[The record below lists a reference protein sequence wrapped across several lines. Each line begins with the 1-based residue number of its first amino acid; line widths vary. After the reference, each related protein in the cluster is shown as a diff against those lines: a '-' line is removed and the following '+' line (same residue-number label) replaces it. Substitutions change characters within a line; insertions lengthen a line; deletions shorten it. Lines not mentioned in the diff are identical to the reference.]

1 MTKRKTKAIANKL
14 LCTAFTLTSFIAF
27 SSAQAQNVDDWPT
40 KEIRLIVPF
49 GPGSTPDQIARVVA
63 AEASKT
69 LNQSIVIENRAGA
82 GGNIGT
88 AAIAR
93 AKPDGY
99 TFGISINGPLVY
111 NQFLYKNLNFDPN
124 KDLYP
129 LTLAVTQ
136 PNVIAVSME
145 SGIETLADL
154 AGEIKKNPDAMNFSI
169 PGTGSGSHLTQ
180 ELFLQSIGG
189 EAMAIPYNSSPQAL
203 NSLVAGDTQFTALA
217 PIALVPLANDG
228 RLKLLAQTG
237 AERIEALP
245 DVPTMRE
252 TGVSDVVGAAWSGFV
267 ISNKVPQPIKDQLQ
281 TALLDALNHPQ
292 VIESLRAQYMEPIP
306 STPEEFKA
314 FMQMEIDQWK
324 PLIMSLELE
333 M

>member
-1 MTKRKTKAIANKL
+1 MKKL
-14 LCTAFTLTSFIAF
+14 FVAAFATLSLSATALQSV
-27 SSAQAQNVDDWPT
+27 QASDEWPN

-69 LNQSIVIENRAGA
+69 LKQSIVIENRSGA

-93 AKPDGY
+93 AKSDGY

-111 NQFLYKNLNFDPN
+111 NQYLYKNLGYDPD

-136 PNVIAVSME
+136 PNVIAVTTE
-145 SGIETLADL
+145 SGIQSLEELA
-154 AGEIKKNPDAMNFSI
+154 EQIKSNPDSMNFAI

-180 ELFLQSIGG
+180 ELFLQAIGG

-217 PIALVPLANDG
+217 PIALVPLATEG

-237 AERIEALP
+237 ATRIKALA
-245 DVPTMRE
+245 DVPTIKE
-252 TGVSDVVGAAWSGFV
+252 SGVADIEGAAWSGFV
-267 ISNKVPQPIKDQLQ
+267 ISNKVPQNIKKQLQ
-281 TALLDALNHPQ
+281 EALFEALKQPN
-292 VIESLRAQYMEPIP
+292 VVETLRAQYMEPTP

-314 FMQMEIDQWK
+314 YMHEEKTKWE
-324 PLIMSLELE
+324 PLIKSLNLE
-333 M
+333 P

>member
-1 MTKRKTKAIANKL
+1 MKSIFAKKMIGATLA
-14 LCTAFTLTSFIAF
+14 LCSFVAL
-27 SSAQAQNVDDWPT
+27 SPALAQDSNSWPT
-40 KEIRLIVPF
+40 QDLRLIVPF
-49 GPGSTPDQIARVVA
+49 GPGSTPDQIARIVA
-63 AEASKT
+63 AEAAKSLKQT
-69 LNQSIVIENRAGA
+69 IVIENRSGA

-111 NQFLYKNLNFDPN
+111 NQFLYSNLNFDPN

-136 PNVIAVSME
+136 PNVIAVATD
-145 SGIETLADL
+145 SGIESLDDL
-154 AGEIKKNPDAMNFSI
+154 AEAIKKDPDAMNFAI

-180 ELFLQSIGG
+180 ELFLQAIGG

-203 NSLVAGDTQFTALA
+203 NSLIAGDTQFTALA
-217 PIALVPLANDG
+217 PIALVPLAKDG

-237 AERIEALP
+237 AERIDALS
-245 DVPTMRE
+245 DVPTIKE
-252 TGVSDVVGAAWSGFV
+252 TGTADIVGAAWSGFV
-267 ISNKVPQPIKDQLQ
+267 ISNKVPQKIKDQLQ
-281 TALLDALNHPQ
+281 KALVDALNEPA
-292 VIESLRAQYMEPIP
+292 VIKALRAQYMEPTP
-306 STPEEFKA
+306 STPEEFKSY
-314 FMQMEIDQWK
+314 MQQEIKQWK
-324 PLIMSLELE
+324 PLIDSLDLE

>member
-1 MTKRKTKAIANKL
+1 MKSIFIKKTIA
-14 LCTAFTLTSFIAF
+14 ATLALSSFVAF
-27 SSAQAQNVDDWPT
+27 SSVQAQDTNSWPN
-40 KEIRLIVPF
+40 KNLRLIVPF
-49 GPGSTPDQIARVVA
+49 GAGSTPDQIARIVA
-63 AEASKT
+63 NQAEKT
-69 LNQSIVIENRAGA
+69 LNQTIVIENRPGA

-88 AAIAR
+88 GAIAR

-136 PNVIAVSME
+136 PNVIAVSTEGGIDSLE
-145 SGIETLADL
+145 SLAE
-154 AGEIKKNPDAMNFSI
+154 EIKKQPDAMNFSI

-180 ELFLQSIGG
+180 ELFLQAIAG
-189 EAMAIPYNSSPQAL
+189 EATAIPYSSSPQAL
-203 NSLVAGDTQFTALA
+203 NALIAGDTQFTALA
-217 PIALVPLANDG
+217 PIALVPLANEG

-237 AERIEALP
+237 AARIEALP
-245 DVPTMRE
+245 DVPTIKE
-252 TGVSDVVGAAWSGFV
+252 TGTADIVGAAWSGFV
-267 ISNKVPQPIKDQLQ
+267 ISNKVPQSVKNQLQ
-281 TALLDALNHPQ
+281 KALYDALNEPA
-292 VIESLRAQYMEPIP
+292 VVDALRAQYMEPTP

-314 FMQMEIDQWK
+314 YMQEEISQWK
-324 PLIMSLELE
+324 PLIESLNLE

>member
-1 MTKRKTKAIANKL
+1 MKSILVKKAISA
-14 LCTAFTLTSFIAF
+14 TLMLSSFVAF
-27 SSAQAQNVDDWPT
+27 SAAQAQDANAWPN

-49 GPGSTPDQIARVVA
+49 GPGSTPDQIARIVA
-63 AEASKT
+63 TEASKT
-69 LNQSIVIENRAGA
+69 LNQSIVVDNRPGA

-88 AAIAR
+88 GAIAR

-111 NQFLYKNLNFDPN
+111 NQFLYKNLNYDPN

-136 PNVIAVSME
+136 PNVIAVSTA
-145 SGIETLADL
+145 SGIESLEELAE
-154 AGEIKKNPDAMNFSI
+154 EIKKDRNALNYAT

-180 ELFLQSIGG
+180 ALFLQAIDG
-189 EAMAIPYNSSPQAL
+189 EATAIPYSSSPQAL
-203 NSLVAGDTQFTALA
+203 NSLIAGDTQFTALA
-217 PIALVPLANDG
+217 PIALVPLAEDG

-237 AERIEALP
+237 AERIEALA
-245 DVPTMRE
+245 DVPTIKE
-252 TGVSDVVGAAWSGFV
+252 TGTADIVGAAWSGFV
-267 ISNKVPQPIKDQLQ
+267 ISNKVPQNIKNQLQ
-281 TALLDALNHPQ
+281 KALYDALNEPS
-292 VIESLRAQYMEPIP
+292 VIKALRAQYMEPTP

-314 FMQMEIDQWK
+314 YMQEETNRWK
-324 PLIMSLELE
+324 PLIESLSLE

>member
-1 MTKRKTKAIANKL
+1 MKSFFVKKMLGATL
-14 LCTAFTLTSFIAF
+14 VLSSFVAFGPAL
-27 SSAQAQNVDDWPT
+27 AQDSNAWPT

-63 AEASKT
+63 AEASKS
-69 LNQSIVIENRAGA
+69 LNQTIVIENRSGA

-111 NQFLYKNLNFDPN
+111 NQFLYSNLNFDPN

-136 PNVIAVSME
+136 PNVIAVSSE
-145 SGIETLADL
+145 SGIESLDELAE
-154 AGEIKKNPDAMNFSI
+154 EIKKNPDSMNFAV
-169 PGTGSGSHLTQ
+169 PGTGSGSHLIQ
-180 ELFLQSIGG
+180 ELFLQAIGG

-217 PIALVPLANDG
+217 PIALVPLAEDG

-237 AERIEALP
+237 AERIEALS
-245 DVPTMRE
+245 DVPTIKE
-252 TGVSDVVGAAWSGFV
+252 IGTADIVGAAWSGFV
-267 ISNKVPQPIKDQLQ
+267 ISNKVPQNIKDQLQ
-281 TALLDALNHPQ
+281 KALVDALNEPA
-292 VIESLRAQYMEPIP
+292 VVETLRVQYMEPTP

-314 FMQMEIDQWK
+314 YMQQEIKQWK
-324 PLIMSLELE
+324 PLIESLDLE

>member
-1 MTKRKTKAIANKL
+1 MKSIFIKKTIA
-14 LCTAFTLTSFIAF
+14 ATLALSSFVAF
-27 SSAQAQNVDDWPT
+27 SSAQAQDTNSWPN
-40 KEIRLIVPF
+40 KNLRLIVPF
-49 GPGSTPDQIARVVA
+49 GAGSTPDQIARIVA
-63 AEASKT
+63 NQAEKT
-69 LNQSIVIENRAGA
+69 LNQTIVIENRPGA

-88 AAIAR
+88 GAIAR

-136 PNVIAVSME
+136 PNVIAVSTE
-145 SGIETLADL
+145 SGIDSLESLAE
-154 AGEIKKNPDAMNFSI
+154 EIKKQPDAMNFSI

-180 ELFLQSIGG
+180 ELFLQAIAG
-189 EAMAIPYNSSPQAL
+189 EATAIPYSSSPQAL
-203 NSLVAGDTQFTALA
+203 NSLIAGDTQFTALA
-217 PIALVPLANDG
+217 PIALVPLANEG

-245 DVPTMRE
+245 DVPTIKE
-252 TGVSDVVGAAWSGFV
+252 TGTADIVGAAWSGFV
-267 ISNKVPQPIKDQLQ
+267 ISNKVPQNIKNQLQ
-281 TALLDALNHPQ
+281 KALFDALNEPT
-292 VIESLRAQYMEPIP
+292 VVEALRAQYMEPTP

-314 FMQMEIDQWK
+314 YMQEEISQWK
-324 PLIMSLELE
+324 PLIESLNLE